1 MTIIARLDNVAARK
15 PRDAMPAKKPAH
27 RSIVATLA
35 RLIGWTAL
43 LVCAGV
49 AAGFVWF
56 ASRIPQSEIALD
68 RNADGIVVLTGG
80 ASRVADAVELLAAG
94 RGKRLLISGVNRV
107 TTAGE
112 IARLVPQ
119 YEELFKC
126 CVDLD
131 RSAINTL
138 GNAVETRRWA
148 QGQGFGSLIVVT
160 SNYHL
165 PRSMVELSRQLP
177 GIALVP
183 FPVVSERLRTEP
195 WWSSAPAFKLLF
207 VEYLKYVLA
216 QAQIRLEPPG
226 SSSGLAGPG
235 AQKKG

>member
-1 MTIIARLDNVAARK
+1 M
-15 PRDAMPAKKPAH
+15 
-27 RSIVATLA
+27 
-35 RLIGWTAL
+35 IGFSAL

-49 AAGFVWF
+49 AAGFIWF
-56 ASRIPQSEIALD
+56 ANRIPQSEIALD

-80 ASRVADAVELLAAG
+80 ASRVADGIELLAAG

-112 IARLVPQ
+112 IARLVPE

-126 CVDLD
+126 CIDLD
-131 RSAINTL
+131 RSAVNTM

-148 QGQGFGSLIVVT
+148 QQQGFGSLIVVT

-177 GIALVP
+177 GVTLVP
-183 FPVVSERLRTEP
+183 FPVVSERSRSEP
-195 WWSSAPAFKLLF
+195 WWSSAPAFRLVF

-216 QAQIRLEPPG
+216 QARVRLDPDA
-226 SSSGLAGPG
+226 STGLVGGGP
-235 AQKKG
+235 QKKG